1 MSFHPDALWFIALA
15 LGVPLVLWPMCRKSN
30 RSPVVFSSIVAA
42 ESAGRSLRARLR
54 WVPTAMRVVVLLLI
68 VVSLARPVKANE
80 QTKVTVEGVAMQML
94 VDRSSSMTAEDFE
107 LEGRRTNRL
116 EAVKQVGREFITGSD
131 DLAGRPNDLIGL
143 IAFAGNPDGLSPM
156 TLDHASLVN
165 AMDGLKPASQRNDYE
180 DGTAIGDAVALAV
193 ERLRDV
199 GERAAE
205 TGGQRIKSRVIVLL
219 TDGENTAGV
228 IEPVMAAELAAKYG
242 IKIYTIGVGTRG
254 MAMAPVPTMFGGIE
268 MAPIRVS
275 IDEETL
281 TEMAELTGGL
291 YFRATNTDS
300 LQRIYETIDELEKT
314 ETEQRRYLQYVDY
327 AVEPI
332 RFGGWAFPPL
342 LVVAFG
348 LLAVEQFLGLVAF
361 RTLS

>member
-1 MSFHPDALWFIALA
+1 MSFHPDAFWLLSLVVLVPIALW
-15 LGVPLVLWPMCRKSN
+15 PLLRRAN
-30 RSPVVFSSIVAA
+30 RAPVVFSSIDGAQA
-42 ESAGRSLRARLR
+42 AGRSLRTRLR
-54 WVPTAMRVVVLLLI
+54 WLPTALRIVVLCLI
-68 VVSLARPVKANE
+68 VVSIARPVKANE

-107 LEGRRTNRL
+107 LDGLRTNRL
-116 EAVKQVGREFITGSD
+116 EAVKRVGREFITGGEG
-131 DLAGRPNDLIGL
+131 LAGRPNDLIGL
-143 IAFAGNPDGLSPM
+143 VAFAGNPDSLSPM

-165 AMDGLKPASQRNDYE
+165 AMDGLRPAASGNSYE

-199 GERAAE
+199 GERAKE

-219 TDGENTAGV
+219 TDGENTAGA
-228 IEPVMAAELAAKYG
+228 IEPLMAAELAATYG

-254 MAMAPVPTMFGGIE
+254 MAMAPVQTMFGGIE
-268 MAPIRVS
+268 MAPVRVN

-281 TEMAELTGGL
+281 TEMADLTGGL

-300 LQRIYETIDELEKT
+300 LKKIYETIDELEKT

-332 RFGGWAFPPL
+332 RFQGVDFPPL
-342 LVVAFG
+342 LVIAFG
-348 LLAVEQFLGLVAF
+348 LLAIEQFLGLVAF
-361 RTLS
+361 RTVT

>member
-1 MSFHPDALWFIALA
+1 MSFHPDAFWLLAFALVIPIAFW
-15 LGVPLVLWPMCRKSN
+15 PLLKRSN
-30 RSPVVFSSIVAA
+30 RAPIIFSNIDGAQA
-42 ESAGRSLRARLR
+42 AGRSLRSRLR
-54 WVPTAMRVVVLLLI
+54 WVPTALRVLVLCLI
-68 VVSLARPVKANE
+68 VVSIARPVKANE

-107 LEGRRTNRL
+107 FDGRRTNRL
-116 EAVKQVGREFITGSD
+116 EAVKRVGREFITGGEA
-131 DLAGRPNDLIGL
+131 LAGRPNDLIGL
-143 IAFAGNPDGLSPM
+143 VAFAANPDSLSPM
-156 TLDHASLVN
+156 TLDHSSLVN
-165 AMDGLKPASQRNDYE
+165 AMEDLRPASRENNYE

-199 GERAAE
+199 GERAKE

-219 TDGENTAGV
+219 TDGENTAGA
-228 IEPVMAAELAAKYG
+228 IEPIMAAELAAKYG

-254 MAMAPVPTMFGGIE
+254 MAMAPVQTMFGGIE
-268 MAPIRVS
+268 MAPVRVN

-300 LQRIYETIDELEKT
+300 LQKIYETIDELEKT

-332 RFGGWAFPPL
+332 RFKGMEFPPL
-342 LVVAFG
+342 LVIAFG
-348 LLAVEQFLGLVAF
+348 LLAIEQFLGLVAF
-361 RTLS
+361 RTVT